1 MRSAEC
7 GVTSRPIPFPGFLVC
22 FVRFVVWV
30 SNRTTKARS
39 EADSIRVPC
48 SRDFACVGGFPITRS
63 CGDTSQNRERYLDFG
78 FRISDFGFRISTR
91 SGGGAS
97 QNRERSWNAGI
108 LPACVNR
115 IERLGSS
122 NAECG
127 VRNAELH
134 PDQSKCSWC
143 VSCIS
148 WFGFQ
153 TELRLNA
160 IQFVCFVRVISCV
173 LVVSKNSHYLT
184 RTKHQVET
192 RIKPTRG

>member
-1 MRSAEC
+1 MRSC
-7 GVTSRPIPFPGFLVC
+7 IQTNPNSWFLGVFRAFGFQ
-22 FVRFVVWV
+22 
-30 SNRTTKARS
+30 NRTTS
-39 EADSIRVPC
+39 EYRPIIGVLC

-134 PDQSKCSWC
+134 PDQSQ
-143 VSCIS
+143 
-148 WFGFQ
+148 FPGF
-153 TELRLNA
+153 L
-160 IQFVCFVRVISCV
+160 VCFVHFVVWVSNRTTKARTKGRVLYSCDFV
-173 LVVSKNSHYLT
+173 CVSGFRNRQLT
-184 RTKHQVET
+184 RTKHQIELANHAS
-192 RIKPTRG
+192 RPRG